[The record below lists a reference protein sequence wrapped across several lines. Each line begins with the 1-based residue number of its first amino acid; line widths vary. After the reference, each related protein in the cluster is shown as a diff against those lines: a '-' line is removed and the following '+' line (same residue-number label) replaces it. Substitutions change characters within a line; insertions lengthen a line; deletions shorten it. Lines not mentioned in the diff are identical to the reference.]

1 MTHEWLAEIAA
12 LIGAAGSAL
21 VLLGLARRALLV
33 AAFVLLAV
41 AEAGLAVALLP
52 GDDLERLLSSAGV
65 AALVGCAL
73 FAGAGTWAFVRWP
86 ATVPVALLLAAPF
99 RIPVEL
105 GSQDAF
111 LLLPLYVVLAAASL
125 ALVYRAIRG
134 EELAAIPLWL
144 AGPVAAF
151 VGWASLSMLWALDP
165 EQGAILLLFFLFP
178 FAALLAVVARSPFAW
193 WLPRAL
199 AGSLIGLATVFA
211 VIGLYQA
218 WTHTLVF
225 AQDLRVANAYTTYFR
240 VTSLF
245 KDPSIYGRQLVLA
258 LSLLVVVLWI
268 GRIRPR
274 LAVPLAAVLF
284 AGLYFSY
291 SQSSLVVLFGTVLV
305 ASVLLA
311 DTRSRN
317 AVAAVAVAVAL
328 AAAAL
333 AVVSAMDDGLS
344 RATAGRSRLVSVTT
358 TVIANHPVA
367 GVGIGS
373 QPLASTR
380 EVGTRRRTV
389 KNASHTT
396 PLTVLAELGAVG
408 FVLYLAFLAG
418 AARALWEA
426 FRRHRNFGLG
436 LAICYLV
443 LFLHSLFYSG
453 FFEEPV
459 MWGILGVASLV
470 VAAAPAALGARAA
483 EPEEAEEPL
492 SALPDTSLLGR
503 VEARWHT

>member
-12 LIGAAGSAL
+12 LVGAAGSAL
-21 VLLGLARRALLV
+21 VLLGAARRVLLVAGFALLV
-33 AAFVLLAV
+33 I
-41 AEAGLAVALLP
+41 AEAGLALALLP
-52 GDDLERLLSSAGV
+52 TDDLERLLSSAGV
-65 AALVGCAL
+65 AALVAFGL
-73 FAGAGTWAFVRWP
+73 FAGAGAWAFVRWP

-134 EELAAIPLWL
+134 EELAAIPIWL
-144 AGPVAAF
+144 AAPAAAL
-151 VGWASLSMLWALDP
+151 VGWASLSMLWAQDP
-165 EQGAILLLFFLFP
+165 EQGAILLLFFVFP
-178 FAALLAVVARSPFAW
+178 FAVLLAVVARSPFAPW
-193 WLPRAL
+193 VPRAL
-199 AGSLIGLATVFA
+199 AGSLIGLAIVFA
-211 VIGLYQA
+211 AIGLYQA

-274 LAVPLAAVLF
+274 FAVPIAVVLF

-291 SQSSLVVLFGTVLV
+291 SQSSLIVLFGTVLA
-305 ASVLLA
+305 ASILLA

-317 AVAAVAVAVAL
+317 AVAAVALAVAL
-328 AAAAL
+328 LAATL
-333 AVVSAMDDGLS
+333 AFASARTEGLA

-358 TVIANHPVA
+358 TVIGNHPVA
-367 GVGIGS
+367 GVGLGS
-373 QPLASTR
+373 QPRASTR
-380 EVGTRRRTV
+380 EVGTRKRVV

-408 FVLYLAFLAG
+408 FLLYLAFLAG
-418 AARALWEA
+418 AAKVLWEA
-426 FRRHRNFGLG
+426 FRRHRNVGLG
-436 LAICYLV
+436 LAICYFG

-459 MWGILGVASLV
+459 MWGILGTASLV
-470 VAAAPAALGARAA
+470 VATAPAALGARAA
-483 EPEEAEEPL
+483 EREDAD
-492 SALPDTSLLGR
+492 SAVPDTSLLGR
-503 VEARWHT
+503 VEARWHA